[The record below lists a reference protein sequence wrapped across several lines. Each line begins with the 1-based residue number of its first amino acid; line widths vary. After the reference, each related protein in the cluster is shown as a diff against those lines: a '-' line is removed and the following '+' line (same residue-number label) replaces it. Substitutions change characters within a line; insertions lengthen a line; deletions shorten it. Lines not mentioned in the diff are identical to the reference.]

1 MALLTG
7 ISKYNDHYAER
18 YNFDW
23 LCVPNFL
30 AVSADNVVGMYYPDQ
45 PTPLLARDKRRRKSG
60 EAERWYIS
68 KTFYLFLER

>member
-1 MALLTG
+1 
-7 ISKYNDHYAER
+7 
-18 YNFDW
+18 
-23 LCVPNFL
+23 
-30 AVSADNVVGMYYPDQ
+30 VVGMYYPDQ